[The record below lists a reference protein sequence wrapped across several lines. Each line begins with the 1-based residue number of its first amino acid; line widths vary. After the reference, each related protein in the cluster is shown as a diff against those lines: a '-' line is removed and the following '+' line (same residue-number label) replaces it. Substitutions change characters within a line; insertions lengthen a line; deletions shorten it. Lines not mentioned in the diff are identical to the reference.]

1 MRTLALGSSDA
12 TIATGKSS
20 PSRAAASRKKRLAV
34 LFSPR
39 DLLSPSSFS
48 SLDHF
53 AKVAATKG
61 VESVLIGEHALDQL
75 AEFDALFIRVTTSV
89 GGRAYEFALRA
100 RRLGIPVIDDPVS
113 IVRGSNKVLQHRLLA
128 SRRVPLPRAAIVTSI
143 SAIAD
148 AVAALGLPLVL
159 KIPDGC
165 FCRGVEKAET
175 VSRCE
180 EIAARLLSSR
190 NSILVQEFLP
200 TAFDWRIG
208 TLGGM
213 PLFSCK
219 YHMVPGHWQI
229 VARGQKGSLVN
240 GRVEPVAL
248 EHVPR
253 EVIDAALHAARCIG
267 DGFYG
272 VDIKETAAGPVVI
285 EVNDNP
291 DIDCDAETGANPE
304 AWGCLAE
311 WFASAVPAAIRVDY
325 TDACIAPAP

>member
-1 MRTLALGSSDA
+1 M
-12 TIATGKSS
+12 IAGEQSC
-20 PSRAAASRKKRLAV
+20 PNRPAASRSKRLAV

-48 SLDHF
+48 SLDHL
-53 AKVAATKG
+53 AKVASTKG
-61 VESVLIGEHALDQL
+61 VETVLIGEHALDQL
-75 AEFDALFIRVTTSV
+75 AGFDALFIRMTTSV
-89 GGRAYEFALRA
+89 GGIAYQFALRA
-100 RRLGIPVIDDPVS
+100 RTLGIPVIDDPVS

-128 SRRVPLPRAAIVTSI
+128 SHRVSLPRTAIVNSVP
-143 SAIAD
+143 AIRNV
-148 AVAALGLPLVL
+148 VATLGLPLVL
-159 KIPDGC
+159 KIPDGS

-180 EIAARLLSSR
+180 EITARLLSSR
-190 NSILVQEFLP
+190 NSILAQEYLP
-200 TAFDWRIG
+200 TSFDWRIG
-208 TLGGM
+208 TLAGR

-229 VARGQKGSLVN
+229 VARGQKGSLIN
-240 GRVEPVAL
+240 GLVEPVAL
-248 EHVPR
+248 ERVPG

-291 DIDCDAETGANPE
+291 DIDCDAETGGNPE
-304 AWGCLAE
+304 AWDRLAE
-311 WFASAVPAAIRVDY
+311 WFASAMPGATRVARAD
-325 TDACIAPAP
+325 TRLESAT